1 VHSDRHIQTNGKWT
15 QFSADTRW
23 YGQKTVGFCHVL
35 GRDTVEFQ
43 DQFFLYVGDGG
54 LGNKHRLS
62 RLGMTLLRRQNEVLV
77 LAPTGNAAS
86 NLGRMFKAY
95 WLACCSTGRRRRGP
109 SIRAKSLRAN
119 HTMLFIEEIGVS
131 SKLLHSINL
140 QSNVISCGIH
150 VYRTVVTL
158 PAIADCKVRSLTCDA
173 VTLQSLLT
181 RKEY

>member
-1 VHSDRHIQTNGKWT
+1 M
-15 QFSADTRW
+15 
-23 YGQKTVGFCHVL
+23 GFCHVL

-95 WLACCSTGRRRRGP
+95 WLACCSTG
-109 SIRAKSLRAN
+109 SSQKRAFNSC
-119 HTMLFIEEIGVS
+119 EVSQGQQQEIGIVG

-140 QSNVISCGIH
+140 QSNVISCGTH
-150 VYRTVVTL
+150 VYRTRCL
-158 PAIADCKVRSLTCDA
+158 SRDSARY
-173 VTLQSLLT
+173 
-181 RKEY
+181 R